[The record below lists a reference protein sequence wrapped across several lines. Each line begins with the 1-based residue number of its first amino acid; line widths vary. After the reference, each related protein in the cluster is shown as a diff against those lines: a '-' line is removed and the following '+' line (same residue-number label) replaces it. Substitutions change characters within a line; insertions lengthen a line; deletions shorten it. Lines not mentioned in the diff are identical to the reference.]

1 LEFQESEIMSR
12 ARWGTATIGLLLL
25 VVAFWQIL
33 DTFKTLKVTKL
44 NDADP
49 PLTLISPDVGGASS
63 RPLVLIGH
71 GFAGS
76 RVIMYGFALTFAQ
89 AGYNVALWDFS
100 GHGMNASPMVNDLH
114 SPDLIEDAKA
124 ALVSAVAFGYSDMSQ
139 VAILGHSMGSGV
151 ALDFGVQYPGTAAT
165 IAVSP
170 VYRAVTT
177 QLPHNLLL
185 MAGSRE
191 PSFLRTAEKLLAEAG
206 GAGGSP
212 HDGSA
217 RTLIEIPNVEHISIL
232 FAPQTYQVAR
242 AWLNTTFGEQAGALD
257 YTDIRLA
264 WYGLGLV
271 GGLLV
276 TMAVAPLLTETNATR
291 KPTRHLGR
299 KLIALLVGV
308 SGSTLILWV
317 LSLLGLQLQ
326 NLLGMLVGGFLL
338 LWFGLTGAISWLV
351 LWLRPQR
358 TSRHSLI
365 AGLVV
370 FAGLWIAVGLLGQLV
385 WLQWWLIPPRLVIW
399 IVGVVMLLPVFL
411 VLAEMLGDTGAFGR
425 AAWWLLYS
433 LLLTGGLVLV
443 MLLFPGMSFLGLIMP
458 LLPVVLGIHA
468 LVAGAYHT
476 RWSFALSG
484 ALFLSWVIAA
494 VFPLV

>member
-1 LEFQESEIMSR
+1 MSR
-12 ARWGTATIGLLLL
+12 ARWGAAAIGLLLL
-25 VVAFWQIL
+25 VVAFWRIL
-33 DTFKTLKVTKL
+33 DTFEALKITNL

-49 PLTLISPDVGGASS
+49 PLTLMSPAKGEESS
-63 RPLVLIGH
+63 RPLILIGH

-89 AGYNVALWDFS
+89 AGYDVALWDFA
-100 GHGMNASPMVNDLH
+100 GHGMNASPMVDDLH
-114 SPDLIEDAKA
+114 SPNLIEDARA
-124 ALVSAVAFGYSDMSQ
+124 ALMTAVALGYSDMSQ

-170 VYRAVTT
+170 VNRTVTT

-191 PSFLRTAEKLLAEAG
+191 PSFLQTAKTLLAEAG

-217 RTLIEIPNVEHISIL
+217 RTLIEIPYVEHISIL
-232 FAPQTYQVAR
+232 FAPQTHQVAR
-242 AWLNTTFGEQAGALD
+242 AWLNTTFGEQVGASD
-257 YTDIRLA
+257 YKDIRLA

-271 GGLLV
+271 GGVLF
-276 TMAVAPLLTETNATR
+276 TMAVAPLLIEPNAIR
-291 KPTRHLGR
+291 KPTRPPWR
-299 KLIALLVGV
+299 KLVALLVGV

-317 LSLLGLQLQ
+317 LSSLGVQLQTLLGI
-326 NLLGMLVGGFLL
+326 LVGGFLL

-358 TSRHSLI
+358 TSRRTLI

-399 IVGVVMLLPVFL
+399 VVGVVMLLPVFL
-411 VLAEMLGDTGAFGR
+411 ALAEVLGDTGAFGR

-433 LLLTGGLVLV
+433 LFLTGGLVLV
-443 MLLFPGMSFLGLIMP
+443 MMLFPGMGFLGLIMP
-458 LLPVVLGIHA
+458 LLPVVLGVHA
-468 LVAGAYHT
+468 IVAGAYHSH
-476 RWSFALSG
+476 WSFALSG